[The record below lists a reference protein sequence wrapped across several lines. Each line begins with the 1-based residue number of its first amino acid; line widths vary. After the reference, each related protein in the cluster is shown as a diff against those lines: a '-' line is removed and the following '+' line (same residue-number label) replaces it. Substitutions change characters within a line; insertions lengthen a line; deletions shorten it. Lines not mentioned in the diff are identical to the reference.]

1 MPHDPLRGPTTTLV
15 PGEYLVAMARG
26 REAISSAGASGPAP
40 SSGSQQRLPARLAGV
55 ATVLLMAAGLVGC
68 GDGED
73 PPPSAPVVQAPSD
86 TTDDGPPLSLS
97 IERDRLFG
105 AARQFLLTF
114 RSTGGAEVEVTSVQL
129 RSELFSSAGPSTRRV
144 MVRRSGDPVSIPL
157 AYGPAS
163 CGDAPSPE
171 LSVRMEVDGEPADV
185 PVGKAA
191 ASIVREHAS
200 EYSGNEV
207 RRQVDLRFGPDWRMV
222 DARRVAGTLTLDRR
236 PEADVVLEE
245 VATSVVFTVEV
256 LSPLPASDDVD
267 LVVTAARCD
276 AHALTESKK
285 TFTFFLTFAK
295 GGGEPIRIE
304 LPVEDG
310 PTHDALEG
318 AIEACIAD
326 GAD

>member
-1 MPHDPLRGPTTTLV
+1 M
-15 PGEYLVAMARG
+15 
-26 REAISSAGASGPAP
+26 
-40 SSGSQQRLPARLAGV
+40 

-73 PPPSAPVVQAPSD
+73 PPRSAPVVQAPSD

-114 RSTGGAEVEVTSVQL
+114 RSTGGAEVEVASVQL
-129 RSELFSSAGPSTRRV
+129 RSELFSPAGPSTRRV

-200 EYSGNEV
+200 ECSGNEV

-222 DARRVAGTLTLDRR
+222 DARAWRGRSRSTDAPRPTWCSRR
-236 PEADVVLEE
+236 WRPRW
-245 VATSVVFTVEV
+245 SSRSRS
-256 LSPLPASDDVD
+256 SPLPASDDVD

-304 LPVEDG
+304 LPVDAG
-310 PTHDALEG
+310 PTHDALEEPSRLAFRMAPTEPPVAPAVCWTG
-318 AIEACIAD
+318 STTSAT
-326 GAD
+326 G